1 MKKYAINAVLTVIL
15 FYSLLFIQQ
24 NVEYYKWV
32 SFSSTVLI
40 TKIFQYLFFACRII
54 FLYYM
59 IRIYYLTYFENV
71 KIKSYVIKSIV
82 LLSLFIL
89 IRDTTLITYLYRHKY
104 SLGWYGELYFICAWT
119 AISCL
124 LMSFYYR
131 VKILFLCLRTACTL
145 LRSR

>member
-1 MKKYAINAVLTVIL
+1 MSIKALIQFFIL
-15 FYSLLFIQQ
+15 LLIITII
-24 NVEYYKWV
+24 
-32 SFSSTVLI
+32 STVYF
-40 TKIFQYLFFACRII
+40 K
-54 FLYYM
+54 
-59 IRIYYLTYFENV
+59 YFENV